1 MTMWLES
8 YRPQRFADLLT
19 STQVIE
25 ALTHLSLQANPP
37 HLLLSGASGCGKT
50 AAYQL
55 VCRQVLGPAWRS
67 TTHVLQARDLSKTA
81 GAMAKFEEFLRP
93 EGAGSDD
100 TLAGRT
106 SLDAF
111 DHNISVS
118 SDTSPPPAGEETSTL
133 SPGQF
138 APVSRIIVIED
149 ADYLGHARQSYLRRM
164 MEESSRSARFVFT
177 THTPSRII
185 EALRSRTQH
194 IRMPSLTRLMIEQRL
209 ETITQAEGVR
219 SAPGVLGDVAHVSN
233 GNLRKSIFMLQ
244 LLAERGLL
252 GDRANVQLL
261 MANSTRREVQLVLE
275 EALRGRVHDWKWEK
289 QGEKNS
295 RVLKGA
301 MGALDQLMA
310 SHDLDGRGVVD
321 RIHHFLV
328 AGRTHYPEA
337 LLRDLLEALSACD
350 VRLQR
355 SAQPRIQLEEFL
367 HRVAEVGQVHASS
380 MS

>member
-1 MTMWLES
+1 M
-8 YRPQRFADLLT
+8 
-19 STQVIE
+19 
-25 ALTHLSLQANPP
+25 
-37 HLLLSGASGCGKT
+37 
-50 AAYQL
+50 
-55 VCRQVLGPAWRS
+55 
-67 TTHVLQARDLSKTA
+67 
-81 GAMAKFEEFLRP
+81 
-93 EGAGSDD
+93 
-100 TLAGRT
+100 
-106 SLDAF
+106 DAF

-185 EALRSRTQH
+185 EALRSRAQH

>member
-1 MTMWLES
+1 
-8 YRPQRFADLLT
+8 
-19 STQVIE
+19 
-25 ALTHLSLQANPP
+25 
-37 HLLLSGASGCGKT
+37 
-50 AAYQL
+50 
-55 VCRQVLGPAWRS
+55 
-67 TTHVLQARDLSKTA
+67 
-81 GAMAKFEEFLRP
+81 MAKFEEFLRP

-252 GDRANVQLL
+252 GDRSNVQLL

>member
-1 MTMWLES
+1 MWLES

>member
-8 YRPQRFADLLT
+8 YRPQWFADLLT

-252 GDRANVQLL
+252 GDRSNVQLL

>member
-1 MTMWLES
+1 MWLES
-8 YRPQRFADLLT
+8 YRPQMFADLLT

-252 GDRANVQLL
+252 GDRSNVQLL